1 MERCAGVVVLRRGS
15 GRHMLGDDGSRITV
29 LLLFS
34 ALVLALLSEGCMN
47 IQMRIG
53 KRVDPASLTQLVVG
67 KSTQSDVVARLGA
80 PTGKGRAMLPIES
93 EPRTL
98 WSYYYEEGDMNDSRR
113 IFLFIFFKGDV
124 YDGYMWFSS
133 LPK

>member
-1 MERCAGVVVLRRGS
+1 
-15 GRHMLGDDGSRITV
+15 MLEGHRSFITV
-29 LLLFS
+29 LLFLS

-67 KSTQSDVVARLGA
+67 KSTQGDVVARLGA

-98 WSYYYEEGDMNDSRR
+98 WSYYYEEGDLNDSRR
-113 IFLFIFFKGDV
+113 IFLFIFFKGDL

-133 LPK
+133 LPR